1 MGPGQLWIR
10 NSGVV
15 AMLVAIGMW
24 VSPLREFELLAL
36 SLWMVGCVL
45 VSAASLMFLNNISK
59 HRSPATDE
67 AVKAKSAAA

>member
-36 SLWMVGCVL
+36 LLWMVGCVL
-45 VSAASLMFLNNISK
+45 VAAAGLMFLNKISIQ
-59 HRSPATDE
+59 RSPARDE
-67 AVKAKSAAA
+67 AAKAKSAAA